1 MRQAIIQF
9 QHLKGRSRRFAHQ
22 HATSFLRCGNVIARA
37 ATGLTRLLCALVR
50 TVLLLLVIAFHPGA
64 ISASNLQNG
73 VDAYTS
79 GNYPE
84 AVIQFR
90 PLAETGDPQ
99 AQFNMGV
106 LAFKGHGLPQDL
118 VESYAWLTAS
128 GRQGFA
134 FACRYRERVGAQLS
148 PGQLQLARKRA
159 RQRLEQA
166 GMVVASDAHPSDED
180 WCPERSVN

>member
-1 MRQAIIQF
+1 MGA
-9 QHLKGRSRRFAHQ
+9 
-22 HATSFLRCGNVIARA
+22 VP
-37 ATGLTRLLCALVR
+37 
-50 TVLLLLVIAFHPGA
+50 LLLLMSFHSGA
-64 ISASNLQNG
+64 IPASSLQNG

-79 GNYPE
+79 GNYLE
-84 AVIQFR
+84 AVIEFR

-148 PGQLQLARKRA
+148 PEQLLLARKRA
-159 RQRLEQA
+159 HQRLEQA
-166 GMVVASDAHPSDED
+166 GHVLASAAPTSDED